1 MMGST
6 GLQSSLFEWVRVR
19 TDAPRGVLDATTVP
33 ADLDIELGHLL
44 HRALEERMG
53 TVDLILTDN
62 RRRMVSIRKRRSRHE
77 VRLHHMFLG
86 CDTTM
91 VDALVGLSRSDAG
104 SRDNVRDFIRDN
116 REAIRIREE
125 GFVLESLGKF
135 HDLDAHLAAARMEMP
150 GAPEVRITWGRDGKG
165 RRSIRFG
172 SYDFEQRLIRIHPA
186 LDADWVP
193 DFFVLFVVCHE
204 LLHSLF
210 PPSAN
215 ASRRSL
221 HPAEFRER
229 EQKFPTY
236 AEAIAWETANLRR
249 LLNR

>member
-1 MMGST
+1 MGST
-6 GLQSSLFEWVRVR
+6 SIQSSLFEWVRVR
-19 TDAPRGVLDATTVP
+19 TVAPRGVLDATTVP
-33 ADLDIELGHLL
+33 AELDAELGHLL

-86 CDTTM
+86 CDSRM
-91 VDALVGLSRSDAG
+91 VDALVGLSRSDAA

-116 REAIRIREE
+116 REAIRVREE
-125 GFVLESLGKF
+125 SFVLETVGQH
-135 HDLDAHLAAARMEMP
+135 HDLNAHLAAARTELP
-150 GAPEVRITWGRDGKG
+150 AAPDVRITWGRDGKG

-193 DFFVLFVVCHE
+193 AYFVEFVVCHE

-221 HPAEFRER
+221 HPAEFRDR
-229 EQKFPTY
+229 EQQFPTY

-249 LLNR
+249 LLSR